1 MTPLSLGINTVEGV
15 TTITTCS
22 DNQRRVFRAS
32 EKECAICDDTNL
44 LGNFELTDALPDP
57 HDVPQFEFT
66 FDTDAD
72 GIQTIS
78 ATDKITGSED
88 KITLGNVKGCL
99 SNEDIERM
107 VKDDE
112 KYKIKD
118 EDEVLAL
125 ERYMF
130 DMTVT
135 MIKAEKIEAEKIVEF
150 EENCDKVEGW
160 LEEYVNVLEKVCPP
174 PH

>member
-1 MTPLSLGINTVEGV
+1 MTPLSLGINTVDGV

-22 DNQRRVFRAS
+22 DNQTSVFRMP
-32 EKECAICDDTNL
+32 EEDRAICDDTKL
-44 LGNFELTDALPDP
+44 PGNFELTDALPDP
-57 HDVPQFEFT
+57 HDLPQFEFT

-88 KITLGNVKGCL
+88 KITLGNHKGRL
-99 SNEDIERM
+99 SKEDIERM

-130 DMTVT
+130 DTTVT
-135 MIKAEKIEAEKIVEF
+135 MIKAEKIEAEKI
-150 EENCDKVEGW
+150 EENRHKVMGW